1 MIYAEDLN
9 YWKTGTSALRRF
21 RPQPCSI
28 TISKRKRLPQKST
41 RARVDFFQYLL
52 LPDGRTAAQAA
63 APELTSLWPK
73 LLTGE

>member
-1 MIYAEDLN
+1 MLYHDIKA
-9 YWKTGTSALRRF
+9 KAVAAKVHGA
-21 RPQPCSI
+21 
-28 TISKRKRLPQKST
+28 
-41 RARVDFFQYLL
+41 RAAFFQYLL